1 MKQYEEWLIKA
12 ESDLKTAK
20 KLIAGDDPIFDTA
33 TYHTQQFAEKALKAF
48 LSFKQNPI
56 LKIHDLGDLVEICMK
71 YNKKFVELMDD
82 ADALTPYSIMYR
94 YPPSFGSPDENEVKM
109 AIEKAEKILNF
120 VKKKYKGSRNEN
132 L

>member
-33 TYHTQQFAEKALKAF
+33 TYHTQQCAEKALKAY

-71 YNKKFVELMDD
+71 YNKKFAELMDD

-120 VKKKYKGSRNEN
+120 VKMEIQRESQ
-132 L
+132 